1 MKITAK
7 ELRQIIKEELN
18 RLQED
23 PFADL
28 DAAVRKRREKKKRGA
43 KEDEHYPE
51 DEAQARKYYNVIQ
64 NASSNDEEIDL
75 SRKHGFASQR
85 NKRVTF
91 KKKGGGTINFNL

>member
-7 ELRQIIKEELN
+7 HLKQIIREELS

-28 DAAVRKRREKKKRGA
+28 DAAVRKKREKEKRPA
-43 KEDEHYPE
+43 DEHFPE
-51 DEAQARKYYNVIQ
+51 NEAQARKYFNLIQ
-64 NASSNDEEIDL
+64 NASSNEEQLDL
-75 SRKHGFASQR
+75 GVKHGFASQR

-91 KKKGGGTINFNL
+91 KKKGGGTISFKL